1 MRVNEGSLVGRDLEM
16 EIDMADY
23 DRPSETTV
31 VHTDGGNGGLYAVLI
46 VVVILL
52 VAGFVWFSGGFGMRD
67 TDDGPDIELNVP
79 QPSAP
84 DVDMPDVDVD
94 APGN

>member
-1 MRVNEGSLVGRDLEM
+1 
-16 EIDMADY
+16 MADY
-23 DRPSETTV
+23 DRPTETTV

-67 TDDGPDIELNVP
+67 TDEPDIELNIP
-79 QPSAP
+79 QPDA
-84 DVDMPDVDVD
+84 PDVDVD
-94 APGN
+94 VKEAPAPGR